1 MTRETTNSGRLGR
14 LQKLSAALAANSGDL
29 PNLQGSITQLAA
41 LLAQAQEAA
50 KQQAALTAEKQAAS
64 RQLNTSLTDV
74 ERLGTVLQL
83 AVKQHYGIRAEKL
96 AEFGMQPFR
105 GRSRTAKPAPT
116 PPPTPTPTPKPPS
129 ATPKASADTP

>member
-1 MTRETTNSGRLGR
+1 MTRETTNAGKLGK
-14 LQKLSAALAANSGDL
+14 LQKLSAALTANSGDL
-29 PNLQGSITQLAA
+29 PNLQGSITQFAA

-64 RQLNTSLTDV
+64 RQLNTSMTEV

-83 AVKQHYGIRAEKL
+83 AVKQHFGIRAEKL

-105 GRSRTAKPAPT
+105 GRSQTAKPVPEV
-116 PPPTPTPTPKPPS
+116 PSPPTTKPPTS
-129 ATPKASADTP
+129 TNTP